1 MRQSNSSLLNF
12 VNLLLSND
20 DALNT
25 FLVDPITESENVH
38 GITKA
43 ERAVLRRTITH
54 LSNKSAN
61 GFTVARHLQS
71 YRRSLRLFQNVL
83 HHVGSKMVQDAIPVN
98 EEEESSALYTF
109 SVIYNLPMA
118 ANGPVDFT
126 CKTNSFVE
134 QPQYGGPYAVSTP
147 AYTVQLSNPN
157 PTIKDVMDAV
167 NQRYFGYM
175 PYTTVNIGGKLYVK
189 SLIPLSTYEIKA
201 DLSNSCYDLSNPN
214 ADYVFWFYSINGRA
228 NPYNS
233 GGLGA
238 SFALQKLQPN
248 QTVFWQLIAPD
259 YEYGFQKCSLTE
271 GNKYA
276 LSK

>member
-1 MRQSNSSLLNF
+1 MKQSNSSLLNY

-43 ERAVLRRTITH
+43 ERAVLRRTIAH

-61 GFTVARHLQS
+61 GYTVARHLQS
-71 YRRSLRLFQNVL
+71 YRRSLRLLQNVL
-83 HHVGSKMVQDAIPVN
+83 HNVGSKMVQDAIPVSEDAN
-98 EEEESSALYTF
+98 SAALYTF
-109 SVIYNLPMA
+109 SIVYNLPKVT
-118 ANGPVDFT
+118 NGPVDFT
-126 CKTNSFVE
+126 CKTNGFVE
-134 QPQYGGPYAVSTP
+134 QPQYGGPYAISTP

-157 PTIKDVMDAV
+157 PSIKDVMDAV

-175 PYTTVNIGGKLYVK
+175 PYTTVTIGGQLYVK
-189 SLIPLSTYEIKA
+189 SLIPLSTYEITA
-201 DLSNSCYDLSNPN
+201 DLSSSCYDLTNPN
-214 ADYVFWFYSINGRA
+214 ADYVFWFYSINGKA

-233 GGLGA
+233 GEIGT
-238 SFALQKLQPN
+238 SFATQILQPN

-259 YEYGFQKCSLTE
+259 YEYGFQKCSPTE
-271 GNKYA
+271 GNQYTMTK
-276 LSK
+276 